1 MSLSCHDEGSPL
13 AEQCGSNAWRVSVPR
28 PVACKSAGG
37 VDMHH
42 LVDLSKLNLNLLIS
56 LKALLDERNVSNAA
70 TKLNL
75 TQPTMS
81 RNLASLREYFQDP
94 LLVRSGKEYIL
105 TLPAKCLKEKLD
117 FVLDGIDSLFSN
129 FFQPGMHT
137 REFIL
142 SAPDYV
148 VQYVLCDVLTFLL
161 SMESKLQFTI
171 RNWDATAKEQII
183 YGEIHLAISIDNKF
197 PGNMYQ
203 RVVDEDRLAVVVR
216 REHPLACK
224 ETFRVEDFIAYP
236 QVVVMTG
243 GGWNEIVDKPLREMG
258 FKRTVKLTVNSYGA
272 AFGVVR
278 QTNLI
283 AVIPLHVVRNSRNED
298 SLVALP
304 LPFEAPKVKISL
316 WWHECFQNDPAHK
329 WLREELF
336 PKILRHP
343 NQLGLSAK
351 HIEMLAKTV

>member
-1 MSLSCHDEGSPL
+1 
-13 AEQCGSNAWRVSVPR
+13 
-28 PVACKSAGG
+28 
-37 VDMHH
+37 MHH

-70 TKLNL
+70 AKLNL

-105 TLPAKCLKEKLD
+105 SIPAKCLKDKLD

-129 FFQPGMHT
+129 IFQPDMHT

-142 SAPDYV
+142 AAPDYV

-171 RNWDATAKEQII
+171 RNWDATAKEEILC
-183 YGEIHLAISIDNKF
+183 GKIHLAVSIDNKF

-203 RVVDEDRLAVVVR
+203 RVVDEDRLAVVAR
-216 REHPLACK
+216 RDHPLALR
-224 ETFRVEDFIAYP
+224 EALRVEDFVAYP
-236 QVVVMTG
+236 HVLVITG
-243 GGWNEIVDKPLREMG
+243 GGWNEIVDKPLRERG
-258 FKRTVKLTVNSYGA
+258 LRRTVKLTVNSYGA

-278 QTNLI
+278 QTDLL
-283 AVIPLHVVRNSRNED
+283 VVMPWHVVRNSGHEG

-304 LPFEAPKVKISL
+304 LPFEASKVKISL

-343 NQLGLSAK
+343 NQLGLSARSM
-351 HIEMLAKTV
+351 EMLAKTV